1 MHSNRMKMKILR
13 NILIVL
19 VGTAFMTGCS
29 EKEVVKTPDG
39 TRIEFRLPGY
49 YDNLV
54 PYARTKAGDVISPED
69 SIRNL
74 GGRYGTPDLI
84 SLPVGSTLWL
94 TFSEL
99 QQDGTYTD
107 PDLKA
112 YKIMDDGGYHSMYAC
127 TFHEETGA
135 DGFTYKVIDEE
146 TTGQPLILEDGT
158 YRFKMISPAL
168 PICYDEEKGW
178 RLPVD
183 NGMYFY
189 STDGRYHETLPKDI
203 VVDSKNLVNDGNNV
217 QYVKLNPIVNQ
228 TARWN
233 FRIFK
238 GENVQ
243 SLEMMVAGIEVSGL
257 QNPYDT
263 EDGTQQMFYW
273 ASDDIRDTLVM
284 KRGDKLQWV
293 KIPAAEMWKEEAIG
307 PSGTYEE
314 ALCGDVGFLP
324 TNALSTT
331 VVILFNM
338 VVNGIPT
345 QYETTVNRHI
355 FEHAHSYNIGAVVDQ
370 KDGIRLFNWLNQSW
384 SSDLELYGN

>member
-1 MHSNRMKMKILR
+1 MHSKETKMKTLR

-19 VGTAFMTGCS
+19 VGAALIAGCS
-29 EKEVVKTPDG
+29 EKDSFKTHNG
-39 TRIEFRLPGY
+39 TRIEFCLPGC
-49 YDNLV
+49 YDNLI
-54 PYARTKAGDVISPED
+54 TKAPTKASDVLSPED

-74 GGRYGTPDLI
+74 GGAYGTPELI
-84 SLPVGSTLWL
+84 SLPAGSTLWL
-94 TFSEL
+94 TFSEK
-99 QQDGTYTD
+99 QSDGTYSD

-112 YKIMDDGGYHSMYAC
+112 YRIMDNGGYHSMYAC
-127 TFHEETGA
+127 TFHDETGA
-135 DGFTYKVIDEE
+135 DGYTYKVIDEE

-168 PICYDEEKGW
+168 PICHDAEKGW

-189 STDGRYHETLPKDI
+189 ATDGRYHETLPKDI
-203 VVDSKNLVNDGNNV
+203 VVDSKNLDNDGNNV

-228 TARWN
+228 TARWS

-243 SLEMMVAGIEVSGL
+243 SLKMMVAGIEISGL

-263 EDGTQQMFYW
+263 EDGRQEMFYW

-293 KIPAAEMWKEEAIG
+293 KIPAAEIWKENVIG

-314 ALCGDVGFLP
+314 ALCGNVGFLP

-345 QYETTVNRHI
+345 QYETTVNRCI
-355 FEHAHSYNIGAVVDQ
+355 FKHAHSYNISAVVDQ

-384 SSDLELYGN
+384 SCDLELCKD